1 MKTSLRRVVLPEH
14 PRPRLRTMSAA
25 VVLRDLRR
33 DYGDR
38 EVVRG
43 VSLEVP
49 EGEIFGL
56 LGPNGAGKTTLLSMI
71 STRVRPT
78 AGDAWVFGKHVVRDV
93 HSVRRLLNVAPQEE
107 ALYPSLTAAEN
118 LAFFAELY
126 GVPRAERAR
135 RVAEALEAVELTGR
149 KDDRVSTYSGGMRR
163 RLNLGCALVS
173 GPRLVLLDEP
183 TVAVDPQ
190 SRAHIFDAV
199 RALRARGTTII
210 YTTHYLE
217 EAESLCDRIAIMD
230 EGQIVACG
238 TLPELLAISR
248 ATEVIELRLLAAPAT
263 VAPLEAVEGVQKV
276 ETVGNEIRLFTTRAQ
291 HALPR
296 VYRALSAIGHGV
308 VRTRVTPV
316 TLDDLFVAL
325 AGKPLRDC
333 RPAEPPSPWSRR
345 CRSCRLPPTRGKGRW
360 PSPATSSV
368 AATRSCA
375 GRATGSRS

>member
-1 MKTSLRRVVLPEH
+1 MKTSVRPLRRPEH
-14 PRPRLRTMSAA
+14 PRPQLRAVSSA
-25 VVLRDLRR
+25 VVLRDLHR

-38 EVVRG
+38 QVVRG
-43 VSLEVP
+43 VSLEIP

-71 STRVRPT
+71 STRIRPT
-78 AGDAWVFGKHVVRDV
+78 SGDAWVHGKHIVHDVDAVRK
-93 HSVRRLLNVAPQEE
+93 LLNVAPQEE
-107 ALYPSLTAAEN
+107 ALYPSLTAEEN

-126 GVPRAERAR
+126 GVKRQERRAR
-135 RVAEALEAVELTGR
+135 VADALEAVGLTGR

-199 RALRARGTTII
+199 RALRARGTTIV

-217 EAESLCDRIAIMD
+217 EAENLCDRIAIMD

-238 TLPELLAISR
+238 TLQQLLSRSR
-248 ATEVIELRLLAAPAT
+248 ATEVIELRLLAPPAT
-263 VAPLEAVEGVQKV
+263 IAPLEAVEGVQKA
-276 ETVGNEIRLFTTRAQ
+276 EAVGNDVRIFTERAQ

-296 VYRALSAIGHGV
+296 VYRALSAIGHGI

-316 TLDDLFVAL
+316 TLDDVFFELT
-325 AGKPLRDC
+325 GKALRD
-333 RPAEPPSPWSRR
+333 
-345 CRSCRLPPTRGKGRW
+345 
-360 PSPATSSV
+360 
-368 AATRSCA
+368 
-375 GRATGSRS
+375 